1 MTKTESEELLKIANS
16 NVKQVW
22 DLNNITQPSQEL
34 FNAQDGRIKQDILRL
49 IIQYLQDEG
58 YYACTMTIMD
68 EANLKQAERLE
79 QQSEIKR
86 MKKAILDGDW
96 AEVDKLCARPFMRNH
111 KSFLYA
117 AYEQQFLEYIDHHEI
132 QKAFTHLNKRLK
144 PLEHLQRTPNEFRD
158 LCYLLTSKSVQD
170 VHSYKNWEGIA
181 SSREKLA
188 EMFQNMIDYDV
199 AEREG
204 SAHVPQKRLLTLL
217 QQAVAYQVEYARYHP
232 NVTPKITS
240 LLQDFNSLIIPNAV
254 KSTFLGHTANVKCA
268 EFLGEDG
275 SKIISGSSVLGYLK
289 VIYRLIAGHTS
300 RIWDISCRPDGK
312 FVASGSGDSTIKL
325 WDVKNIGAPCVS
337 TLLGHSGDV
346 YTVQYHPIGDYL
358 ATGGYDKIVRL
369 YDVERETI
377 TKAFS
382 GHTLSVSRN
391 IFTPLGNLII
401 SGSKDNSIKFWDIV
415 SGLCIKTI
423 SAHLG
428 EVTSVEMSSDGYY
441 LLSSSKDNSNR
452 LWDIRMLR
460 AIRKF
465 KGHQN
470 TSKNFIRASF
480 AGESLI
486 VGGSEDG
493 IIYVWDR
500 ENGKVLQRLR
510 HHGGLVYNMM
520 WNNKQSLFLSC
531 SEDQTMCTWW
541 FDESKPISLK

>member
-16 NVKQVW
+16 NVKHEW
-22 DLNNITQPSQEL
+22 DLNKITQPSQEL
-34 FNAQDGRIKQDILRL
+34 FNAKDGRIKQDILRL

-170 VHSYKNWEGIA
+170 VHSYKNWEGIT

-204 SAHVPQKRLLTLL
+204 SAHVPPKRLLTLL

-254 KSTFLGHTANVKCA
+254 KSTFLGHTSNVKCA

-275 SKIISGSSVLGYLK
+275 SKIISGILE
-289 VIYRLIAGHTS
+289 GHTS

-312 FVASGSGDSTIKL
+312 FVASGSGDSTVKL

-337 TLLGHSGDV
+337 TLLGHSGD
-346 YTVQYHPIGDYL
+346 DYL

-382 GHTLSVSRN
+382 GHTLSVSKS

-401 SGSKDNSIKFWDIV
+401 SGSYDNSIKFWDIV

-423 SAHLG
+423 STHLG
-428 EVTSVEMSSDGYY
+428 EVTNVEMSSDGYY

-452 LWDIRMLR
+452 LWDIRMVPFTYRSSEQFENSKVTKIHQRISFEHPLR
-460 AIRKF
+460 A
-465 KGHQN
+465 N
-470 TSKNFIRASF
+470 
-480 AGESLI
+480 
-486 VGGSEDG
+486 
-493 IIYVWDR
+493 
-500 ENGKVLQRLR
+500 RLLL
-510 HHGGLVYNMM
+510 GA
-520 WNNKQSLFLSC
+520 
-531 SEDQTMCTWW
+531 
-541 FDESKPISLK
+541 LK